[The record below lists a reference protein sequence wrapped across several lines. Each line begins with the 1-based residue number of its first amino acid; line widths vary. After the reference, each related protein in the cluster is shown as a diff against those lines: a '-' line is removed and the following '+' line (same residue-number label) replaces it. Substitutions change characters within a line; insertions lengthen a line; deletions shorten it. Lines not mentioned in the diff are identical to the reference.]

1 MDSSKFRGST
11 VALVTPFDSSGNIN
25 EVQLRNLIDRQIE
38 QGTDVILIC
47 GTTGESATMSHEEQ
61 QYITELAI
69 KQVNHR
75 VPVLCGTGCNDTRA
89 TIELSQYAE
98 KIGGDAL
105 LLVGPYYN
113 KPTQEGFYQHFK
125 KVAESVSIPVIIY
138 NVPGRTGSNIT
149 AETILRLAAID
160 NIIGIKEA
168 SGNMS
173 QIMNI
178 LRNRPPD
185 FLVLS
190 GDDSISLPL
199 IALGGDGTISV
210 VANET
215 PALFSQM
222 IHSALDGN
230 WPRARELHN
239 KLLPLMEINFIESSP
254 IPVKTALAM
263 MQLIDENFRLPLVP
277 LSTKNRPLLQKVLAD
292 LDLI

>member
-1 MDSSKFRGST
+1 MESSKFRGST

-47 GTTGESATMSHEEQ
+47 GTTGESATMTHEEQ
-61 QYITELAI
+61 QYVTELAI

-75 VPVLCGTGCNDTRA
+75 VPVLCGTGCNDTRE
-89 TIELSQYAE
+89 TIRLSQHAE

-138 NVPGRTGSNIT
+138 NVPGRTGSNIS
-149 AETILRLAAID
+149 AETTLHLAAVD

-199 IALGGDGTISV
+199 IALGGDGAISV

-230 WPRARELHN
+230 WQQALELHN

-263 MQLIDENFRLPLVP
+263 MKLIDENFRLPLVP